1 MAEPVLLVHDDIAT
15 IASVRRLLTREG
27 YEVILATSV
36 ADALIGFGHHL
47 PVLIVLAPGVE
58 SGRGHL
64 VLEELGLHPDMR
76 LARVLL
82 LGDAVPGSA
91 APVAPLPLDGAGFV
105 AQVAHL
111 IASPAGPESW
121 FVVKDEVEVP
131 ASPTPM
137 LAGPPGLQPRTPSPV
152 RNIGLEQTLFTE
164 SSLEDSLPPVSPFAL
179 DAEPSSPGPVA
190 DDFPPP
196 PDVFLPR
203 GESAPSAME
212 LAESEPDAEA
222 ESLFGQTEQAVV
234 GSGRIPPERLIE
246 PDAVPPPSEPSAS
259 PGVPAGLRAR
269 TPSHTAIPTITAV
282 SPVEMGP
289 VENPVPVPEPVKPL
303 PALPPVKAVDIEVE
317 ARAEAER
324 LAQWEIDSALAREQA
339 EAARKAGPQL
349 GDEGFF
355 DVELTPAR
363 PSLALPLLEP
373 EHGLAPRP
381 LEGSELEPV
390 PEDAPL
396 PSESEAPEA
405 WEAPHA
411 ESVGATWFDLEP
423 EVTSPDAAP
432 VGSLVETPSQAPRGE
447 DPLPAGE
454 LPERTDKFPLRRVA
468 GSADAPDVD
477 SLPAEDAIA
486 VMEVRLMRTE
496 RRIAQILSERDEA
509 VARQRTAESARAEL
523 EADVERL
530 RAEQRT
536 REESHEAHAVSL
548 RSEWERSQREAEA
561 LRARLAALTEER
573 EREGALRLEL
583 EQRWEQRA
591 TSDAQARVQSETRG
605 EEARAARAAA
615 EARAEA
621 EARSRQEWEAR
632 AHGELKSRQEWEA
645 RAHAEMKARKELLG
659 RMEQEARARTE
670 AEARARVEAEARAQ
684 AEQRAEA
691 EARARADVESRA
703 RSTADA
709 RVQLEMKARAEAE
722 ARALAADKAR
732 SDAEAQAEVEARA
745 RARLELSAEAAE
757 KARQRAEARANKAE
771 QERVEA
777 LSRAESLVKARG
789 EAQARAEAEA
799 LLRAELEERIERV
812 TREHAEREAESERS
826 RRDLEAR
833 VERVTRE
840 HAERDA
846 QAERLRRELEART
859 ERMTGEH
866 SDREAEAER
875 LRRELEARLERMTG
889 EHAEREAEAERS
901 RQELEARVERLT
913 GAYAELET
921 QAEELERA
929 RVDAETRA
937 MNTERLRL
945 EAEARVERAA
955 QARATAQDRADEAEQ
970 RVASAERLRVEL
982 EGQVENSVKA
992 LGAVEAQAEELERAR
1007 VDAETRAVNTERL
1020 RVELEARVE
1029 RLEKERAVA
1038 RTRAAEEKHARVEAE
1053 ARLARLEETV
1063 AERSAHLDEARAE
1076 SERLARSLAQE
1087 REAREA
1093 LSQEISRLESSRA
1106 EAERSHRDAEAR
1118 VLREASETV
1127 ARVRSETEAAIA
1139 RAEAETADM
1148 AARARAALI
1157 SFQPPE
1163 GPAVDIPRGGS
1174 VSGDGLARLVTRLRE
1189 ARIQVRF
1196 ELKGTRALRVLWLK
1210 DGALVGAVSSA
1221 SDESLVDRARAD
1233 GLIDARQENELRLV
1247 RGTSTTALLEA
1258 MRGRGYLRENEVIP
1272 LVQRYTEQ
1280 VALDALAEDSSLYR
1294 LIEEAPPH
1302 EVALAASTRPLLH
1315 LLAEA
1320 LRDRVSAETFMTAAG
1335 GLRAGVLRSGSEP
1348 EPESFGL
1355 SSRELRLLAEVDG
1368 EQTLEQLVLGAGLPQ
1383 DTALRALG
1391 LCHALGLLQLRPA
1404 VPLEGDE
1411 DAPGELD
1418 VRRLESKYEEIQDA
1432 DYFSVLGLART
1443 AGGEDVR
1450 RAHAL
1455 LTAEFHPLRFAGHP
1469 DPVLQHRAQQIAT
1482 SLSEAAR
1489 ALADDRLREEYAR
1502 SLRD

>member
-47 PVLIVLAPGVE
+47 PVLLVLAPGVE

-131 ASPTPM
+131 VSPTPM
-137 LAGPPGLQPRTPSPV
+137 VAGPPGLQPRTPSPV
-152 RNIGLEQTLFTE
+152 RNLGLEQALFTE
-164 SSLEDSLPPVSPFAL
+164 SSLEENLPPISPFAL
-179 DAEPSSPGPVA
+179 DAEPLSPGAAA

-196 PDVFLPR
+196 PDAFLPR
-203 GESAPSAME
+203 GAPSPLVAE

-234 GSGRIPPERLIE
+234 GSGRIPPERLAE
-246 PDAVPPPSEPSAS
+246 PDAVPAQSEATAS

-269 TPSHTAIPTITAV
+269 TPSHSAIPTITAV

-289 VENPVPVPEPVKPL
+289 VENPVPVAEPVRPL
-303 PALPPVKAVDIEVE
+303 PSLPPVKAVDIEAE

-339 EAARKAGPQL
+339 GESARKARPQL

-363 PSLALPLLEP
+363 PSLALPLLEM
-373 EHGLAPRP
+373 EHGMAPRP

-396 PSESEAPEA
+396 PSEAEAPEA
-405 WEAPHA
+405 WEAPQP

-423 EVTSPDAAP
+423 EVTAPDAAP
-432 VGSLVETPSQAPRGE
+432 VGALTETPVLAPRGE
-447 DPLPAGE
+447 DPTPAGE

-468 GSADAPDVD
+468 GAVDAPDMD

-496 RRIAQILSERDEA
+496 RRMAQVLSERDEA
-509 VARQRTAESARAEL
+509 VARQRAAESARAEL

-530 RAEQRT
+530 RAGQRAL
-536 REESHEAHAVSL
+536 EESHEAHAVSL
-548 RSEWERSQREAEA
+548 RSEWERSRREEEA
-561 LRARLAALTEER
+561 LRAQVATLTGER
-573 EREGALRLEL
+573 ERETALRLEL

-591 TSDAQARVQSETRG
+591 TSDARARAQSETRG
-605 EEARAARAAA
+605 EEAQAARAAA
-615 EARAEA
+615 EARAEG
-621 EARSRQEWEAR
+621 EAKSRQEWEAR
-632 AHGELKSRQEWEA
+632 AHGELRSRQEWEA

-659 RMEQEARARTE
+659 RMEQEARARTD
-670 AEARARVEAEARAQ
+670 AEARARAEAEARAQ
-684 AEQRAEA
+684 AEQRVEA
-691 EARARADVESRA
+691 EARARADAEERFTAEKTARADVESRA
-703 RSTADA
+703 RSTSDA

-732 SDAEAQAEVEARA
+732 SDAEAEAETEARA

-757 KARQRAEARANKAE
+757 KARQRAESRAGKAE

-777 LSRAESLVKARG
+777 LARAESLSKARG

-812 TREHAEREAESERS
+812 TREHS
-826 RRDLEAR
+826 
-833 VERVTRE
+833 
-840 HAERDA
+840 
-846 QAERLRRELEART
+846 
-859 ERMTGEH
+859 
-866 SDREAEAER
+866 
-875 LRRELEARLERMTG
+875 
-889 EHAEREAEAERS
+889 EREAEAERS
-901 RQELEARVERLT
+901 RLELEARVERLSREHSEREAEAERLRLELEARVERLS
-913 GAYAELET
+913 GEYAELQS

-937 MNTERLRL
+937 MNTERLRI

-970 RVASAERLRVEL
+970 QVASAGRLRVEL
-982 EGQVENSVKA
+982 EGQVENAVKA

-1007 VDAETRAVNTERL
+1007 VDSETRAVNTERL
-1020 RVELEARVE
+1020 RIELEARVE
-1029 RLEKERAVA
+1029 RSEKERAVA
-1038 RTRAAEEKHARVEAE
+1038 RTRAAEEKHARVDAE
-1053 ARLARLEETV
+1053 ARLARLEESL

-1076 SERLARSLAQE
+1076 SERLARTLAEE
-1087 REAREA
+1087 RQAREA
-1093 LSQEISRLESSRA
+1093 LVQEVARLESSRA
-1106 EAERSHRDAEAR
+1106 EAERSHRDTEAR
-1118 VLREASETV
+1118 VMREAGETV

-1139 RAEAETADM
+1139 RAEAEAADM

-1157 SFQPPE
+1157 TVQAPE

-1196 ELKGTRALRVLWLK
+1196 ELKGARALRVLWLK

-1320 LRDRVSAETFMTAAG
+1320 LRDRVSAESFMTAAG
-1335 GLRAGVLRSGSEP
+1335 GLRAGVLQSGSEP

-1383 DTALRALG
+1383 DTALRVLG
-1391 LCHALGLLQLRPA
+1391 LGHALGLLHLRPA
-1404 VPLEGDE
+1404 VPIDGDE
-1411 DAPGELD
+1411 DSPGELD

-1443 AGGEDVR
+1443 AGGEDVK

-1469 DPVLQHRAQQIAT
+1469 DPVLQHRAQQIST